1 MLLNYANLVGVNL
14 DSSAS
19 YHVTKELPVSHPE
32 HAFSHIEA
40 QFVVPQYL
48 KHLSQIQYVLF
59 KLVSLD
65 YHFVNIHFHYFTDLQ
80 PKHLCNHSLVNCPG
94 IL

>member
-1 MLLNYANLVGVNL
+1 MLLNYADLVWVNL

-19 YHVTKELPVSHPE
+19 YHVTKELLVSHPE

-40 QFVVPQYL
+40 QFVVLQYL

-59 KLVSLD
+59 KLLSLD
-65 YHFVNIHFHYFTDLQ
+65 YHSSIYTSTILPIYSLNICVT
-80 PKHLCNHSLVNCPG
+80 
-94 IL
+94 IRW